1 MRYRISSA
9 RMLRWPIAAVA
20 LSLIAACGG
29 KPAADPAASAAAAAA
44 QTAAAPPAET
54 ALVEPTEDEM
64 RALQQARIDEIN
76 RKGGIVIEMSG
87 ARSAPI
93 RMKLESFR
101 KTGCKPY
108 TRAFRCDGEVRT
120 SYPGSDFPT
129 ETLRHS
135 ARYRKDDQGRWTTD

>member
-1 MRYRISSA
+1 MRYLMSSA
-9 RMLRWPIAAVA
+9 RTLRWLIAAVT
-20 LSLIAACGG
+20 LPLLAACGG
-29 KPAADPAASAAAAAA
+29 EPAADPAADAATATA
-44 QTAAAPPAET
+44 QTAAAPAEA

-64 RALQQARIDEIN
+64 RALQQARIDDIN

-87 ARSAPI
+87 ARSEPI

-129 ETLRHS
+129 ETMRHS